1 MTLTPTGYRPRVIDA
16 ELARCLK
23 LFGAVEIRGPKWC
36 GKTWAGLNQSVDEVY
51 IADPSDGYVTRRLAR
66 LDPDSVLQGDHPLLV
81 DEWQA
86 APGVWDAVRA
96 SVDRAPEPG
105 RYILTG
111 SAQPLLK
118 DTVHSGTGRIVSID
132 MRPMTLFESGDSTA
146 EVSLEELFDNPGK
159 KIRGRSSHKLDD
171 IIALAV
177 RGGWPRAVGL
187 DPGDGALIAR
197 RYIKSI
203 VGGKDVEFEGVRYS
217 PAKLEVLLRS
227 LSRNTATMTSMSTI
241 QKDVSSVDANGLSRS
256 TVLAYV
262 DYLQRIY
269 MIWEQPAWRPE
280 LRSATRLRTTPKRH
294 VTDPS
299 LAAASLKAGPNKLK
313 SDLNTFGFVFETMA
327 ARDLHVYAQSLGG
340 QLCHYRDNSGLEIDS
355 IIELDNGGYAAIEV
369 KLEADQEDEAAANL
383 IRFARKMEAGGIDAP
398 AFLAV
403 VVGTGGFAY
412 TRLDGVHVVPIGCL
426 AP

>member
-227 LSRNTATMTSMSTI
+227 LSRNTATMTSMST
-241 QKDVSSVDANGLSRS
+241 
-256 TVLAYV
+256 VLAYV

-369 KLEADQEDEAAANL
+369 KLGADQEDEAAANL